1 MAKRQRPPKRPRAA
15 AKHAPVGQ
23 ARPDGREWPLFRSLA
38 GYRLDFLTGDL
49 VAGLTLAAIAIP
61 EQMATARLGHFP
73 PQVGLIVL
81 VAAALAFALF
91 GGSRFLSCG
100 ADSTITPIFYG
111 GLAAAGASGGDYVVL
126 AAALALMV
134 GLVLVA
140 AGSFRLGWIADLL
153 SVPVV
158 TGFLAGIAAHIVI
171 SQLPGVL
178 GVQAPEGAMLP
189 RFAAIVGE
197 LGNTNPF
204 TLAIGVG
211 VLAVILVSEWIDG
224 RIPGALIGLVGATL
238 AVIWFG
244 LESHG
249 VSTLGEVTG
258 AWPVPALPAVTLT
271 QLGGLIPLALIVA
284 ITVMMQTA
292 ATTRSFPS
300 DADEPP
306 DVDRDFIGVGAG
318 SIAAGLVGAFA
329 VNASP
334 PRTAIVAE
342 SGGRS
347 QLAGL
352 VAAAITVALLAAG
365 AALLRHVPQAALGG
379 VLLFVALRVFRT
391 SLIISIFH
399 QSPGEFVLIAATALT
414 IVLLPIE
421 QGVGVGITLSLLHGI
436 WTTTRAHVVEFERV
450 PDSSIWWPK
459 SALMKGEIEP
469 GVVVAGLQAPLSFLN
484 AYQFRA
490 DMRDL
495 RLGHSEP
502 VQLFVLEATGIVQID
517 YTAAQVLIGVIR
529 RCHEQGIAFAIAR
542 LESVRAQEALTR
554 FRIHDVLD
562 PDRIFR
568 SVEDA
573 VRALGPR
580 AKAGKPPPKS

>member
-1 MAKRQRPPKRPRAA
+1 MAKRHRAPKRQLTEQ
-15 AKHAPVGQ
+15 K
-23 ARPDGREWPLFRSLA
+23 REWPLFRSLA
-38 GYRLDFLTGDL
+38 AYRPEFLTGDL

-73 PQVGLIVL
+73 AQAGLIVL
-81 VAAALAFALF
+81 VAGALAFAIF

-111 GLAAAGASGGDYVVL
+111 GLAATVASGGDYVVL

-134 GLVLVA
+134 GLLVVA
-140 AGSFRLGWIADLL
+140 AGLFRLGWVADLL
-153 SVPVV
+153 SIPVN
-158 TGFLAGIAAHIVI
+158 TGFLAGIAAHIAI

-178 GVQAPEGAMLP
+178 GVQVPEGAMVP
-189 RFAAIVGE
+189 RFVALVGE
-197 LGNTNPF
+197 LGHTNPF
-204 TLAIGVG
+204 TLAIGAG

-224 RIPGALIGLVGATL
+224 RIPGALIGLVAATL

-258 AWPVPALPAVTLT
+258 AWPVPALPNVSLAQIGAL
-271 QLGGLIPLALIVA
+271 LPLALIVA
-284 ITVMMQTA
+284 VTVVVQTA

-300 DADEPP
+300 DPDQPP

-318 SIAAGLVGAFA
+318 SMLTGLVGAFA

-347 QLAGL
+347 QVAGL
-352 VAAAITVALLAAG
+352 VSGAITVALLAAG
-365 AALLRHVPQAALGG
+365 TALLRHVPQAALGG
-379 VLLFVALRVFRT
+379 VLLFVALRIFRT
-391 SLIISIFH
+391 REIISIFR
-399 QSPGEFVLIAATALT
+399 QTPAEFFLIVATALAI
-414 IVLLPIE
+414 IVLPIE
-421 QGVGVGITLSLLHGI
+421 QGVGLGIALSLLYGI
-436 WTTTRAHVVEFERV
+436 WTITQAHVVEFERV
-450 PDSSIWWPK
+450 PDSSIWWPA
-459 SALMKGEIEP
+459 SALMEGEIEP

-490 DMRDL
+490 DLRDL
-495 RLGHSEP
+495 RRRHREP
-502 VQLFVLEATGIVQID
+502 VHLFVLEATGIVAID
-517 YTAAQVLIGVIR
+517 HTAAQVLIKVIR
-529 RCHEQGIAFAIAR
+529 ECHKQDIVFVIAR

-554 FRIHDVLD
+554 FHVHDVLQ

-573 VRALGPR
+573 IKALGPR
-580 AKAGKPPPKS
+580 AKSAKPRTKS

>member
-1 MAKRQRPPKRPRAA
+1 MAKRHRAPKRQPTEQ
-15 AKHAPVGQ
+15 K
-23 ARPDGREWPLFRSLA
+23 REWPLFRSLA
-38 GYRLDFLTGDL
+38 AYRLEFLTGDL

-61 EQMATARLGHFP
+61 EQMATARLGHFA

-81 VAAALAFALF
+81 VAGALAFAVF

-111 GLAAAGASGGDYVVL
+111 GLAATVASGGDYVVL

-134 GLVLVA
+134 GLLVVA
-140 AGSFRLGWIADLL
+140 AGLFRLGWVADLL
-153 SVPVV
+153 SIPVN
-158 TGFLAGIAAHIVI
+158 TGFLAGIAAHIAI

-178 GVQAPEGAMLP
+178 GVQVPEGAMVP
-189 RFAAIVGE
+189 RFVALVGE
-197 LGNTNPF
+197 LGHTNPF
-204 TLAIGVG
+204 TLAIGAG

-224 RIPGALIGLVGATL
+224 RIPGALIGLVAATL

-258 AWPVPALPAVTLT
+258 AWPVPALPNVSLAQIGAL
-271 QLGGLIPLALIVA
+271 LPLALIVA
-284 ITVMMQTA
+284 VTVVVQTA

-300 DADEPP
+300 DPDQPP

-318 SIAAGLVGAFA
+318 SMLTGLVGAFA

-347 QLAGL
+347 QVAGL
-352 VAAAITVALLAAG
+352 VSGAITVALLAAG
-365 AALLRHVPQAALGG
+365 TALLRHVPQAALGG
-379 VLLFVALRVFRT
+379 VLLFVALRIFRT
-391 SLIISIFH
+391 REIISIFR
-399 QSPGEFVLIAATALT
+399 QTPAEFFLIVATALAI
-414 IVLLPIE
+414 IVLPIE
-421 QGVGVGITLSLLHGI
+421 QGVGLGIALSLLYGI
-436 WTTTRAHVVEFERV
+436 WTITQAHVVEFERV

-459 SALMKGEIEP
+459 SAAMKGEFEP

-490 DMRDL
+490 DLRDL
-495 RLGHSEP
+495 RRRHREP
-502 VQLFVLEATGIVQID
+502 VHLFVLEATGIVAID
-517 YTAAQVLIGVIR
+517 HTAAQVLIKVIR
-529 RCHEQGIAFAIAR
+529 ECHKQDIVFVIAR

-554 FRIHDVLD
+554 FHVHDVLQ

-573 VRALGPR
+573 ITALGPR
-580 AKAGKPPPKS
+580 AKSAKPRTKS

>member
-1 MAKRQRPPKRPRAA
+1 MAKRHRAPKRQPTEQ
-15 AKHAPVGQ
+15 K
-23 ARPDGREWPLFRSLA
+23 REWPLFRSLA
-38 GYRLDFLTGDL
+38 AYRLEFLTGDL

-61 EQMATARLGHFP
+61 EQMATARLGHFA

-81 VAAALAFALF
+81 VAGALAFAVF

-111 GLAAAGASGGDYVVL
+111 GLAATVASGGDYVVL

-134 GLVLVA
+134 GLLVVA
-140 AGSFRLGWIADLL
+140 AGLFRLGWVADLL
-153 SVPVV
+153 SIPVN
-158 TGFLAGIAAHIVI
+158 TGFLAGIAAHIAI

-178 GVQAPEGAMLP
+178 GVQVPEGAMVP
-189 RFAAIVGE
+189 RFVALVGE
-197 LGNTNPF
+197 LGHTNPF
-204 TLAIGVG
+204 TLAIGAG

-224 RIPGALIGLVGATL
+224 RIPGALIGLVAATL

-258 AWPVPALPAVTLT
+258 AWPVPALPNVSLAQIGAL
-271 QLGGLIPLALIVA
+271 LPLALIVA
-284 ITVMMQTA
+284 VTVVVQTA

-300 DADEPP
+300 DPDQPP

-318 SIAAGLVGAFA
+318 SMLTGLVGAFA

-347 QLAGL
+347 QVAGL
-352 VAAAITVALLAAG
+352 VSGAITIALLAAG
-365 AALLRHVPQAALGG
+365 TALLRHVPQAALGG
-379 VLLFVALRVFRT
+379 VLLFVALRIFRT
-391 SLIISIFH
+391 REIISIFR
-399 QSPGEFVLIAATALT
+399 QTPAEFFLIVATALAI
-414 IVLLPIE
+414 IVLPIE
-421 QGVGVGITLSLLHGI
+421 QGVGLGIALSLLYGI
-436 WTTTRAHVVEFERV
+436 WTITQAHVVEFERV
-450 PDSSIWWPK
+450 PDSSIWWPA
-459 SALMKGEIEP
+459 SALMEGEIEP

-490 DMRDL
+490 DLRDL
-495 RLGHSEP
+495 RRRHREP
-502 VQLFVLEATGIVQID
+502 VHLFVLEATGIVAID
-517 YTAAQVLIGVIR
+517 HTAAQVLIKVIR
-529 RCHEQGIAFAIAR
+529 ECHKQDIVFVIAR

-554 FRIHDVLD
+554 FHVHDVLQ

-573 VRALGPR
+573 IKALGPR
-580 AKAGKPPPKS
+580 AKSAKPRTKS

>member
-1 MAKRQRPPKRPRAA
+1 MAKRHRAPKRQPTEQ
-15 AKHAPVGQ
+15 K
-23 ARPDGREWPLFRSLA
+23 REWPLFRSLA
-38 GYRLDFLTGDL
+38 AYRLEFLTGDL

-61 EQMATARLGHFP
+61 EQMATARLGHFA

-81 VAAALAFALF
+81 VAGALAFAVF

-111 GLAAAGASGGDYVVL
+111 GLAATVASGGDYVVL

-134 GLVLVA
+134 GLLVVA
-140 AGSFRLGWIADLL
+140 AGLFRLGWVADLL
-153 SVPVV
+153 SIPVN
-158 TGFLAGIAAHIVI
+158 TGFLAGIAAHIAI

-178 GVQAPEGAMLP
+178 GVQVPEGAMVP
-189 RFAAIVGE
+189 RFVALVGE
-197 LGNTNPF
+197 LGHTNPF
-204 TLAIGVG
+204 TLAIGAG

-224 RIPGALIGLVGATL
+224 RIPGALIGLVAATL

-258 AWPVPALPAVTLT
+258 AWPVPALPNVSLT
-271 QLGGLIPLALIVA
+271 QIGALLPLALIVA
-284 ITVMMQTA
+284 VTVVVQTA

-300 DADEPP
+300 DPDQPP

-318 SIAAGLVGAFA
+318 SMLTGLVGAFA

-347 QLAGL
+347 QVAGL
-352 VAAAITVALLAAG
+352 VSGAITVALLAAG
-365 AALLRHVPQAALGG
+365 TALLRHVPQAALGG
-379 VLLFVALRVFRT
+379 VLLFVALRIFRT
-391 SLIISIFH
+391 REIISIFR
-399 QSPGEFVLIAATALT
+399 QTPAEFFLIVATALAI
-414 IVLLPIE
+414 IVLPIE
-421 QGVGVGITLSLLHGI
+421 QGVGLGIALSLLYGI
-436 WTTTRAHVVEFERV
+436 WTITQAHVVEFERV
-450 PDSSIWWPK
+450 PDSSIWWPA
-459 SALMKGEIEP
+459 SALMEGEIEP

-490 DMRDL
+490 DLRDL
-495 RLGHSEP
+495 RRRHREP
-502 VQLFVLEATGIVQID
+502 VHLFVLEATGIVAID
-517 YTAAQVLIGVIR
+517 HTAAQVLIKVIR
-529 RCHEQGIAFAIAR
+529 ECHKQDIVFVIAR

-554 FRIHDVLD
+554 FHVHDVLQ

-573 VRALGPR
+573 IKALGPR
-580 AKAGKPPPKS
+580 AKSAKPRTKS

>member
-1 MAKRQRPPKRPRAA
+1 MAKRQRASKRPRP
-15 AKHAPVGQ
+15 APVGQ
-23 ARPDGREWPLFRSLA
+23 AQSDGREWPLFRSLA
-38 GYRLDFLTGDL
+38 GYRTEYLTGDL

-61 EQMATARLGHFP
+61 EQMATARLGHFA

-81 VAAALAFALF
+81 VAAALAFAAF
-91 GGSRFLSCG
+91 GGSRYLSCG

-111 GLAAAGASGGDYVVL
+111 GLTAGIASGGGGDYAVQ

-134 GLVLVA
+134 GAILLA
-140 AGSFRLGWIADLL
+140 AGIFRLGWIADLL

-158 TGFLAGIAAHIVI
+158 TGFLAGIAVHIAI

-178 GVQAPEGAMLP
+178 GVQVPEGAMLS
-189 RFAAIVGE
+189 RFAALLGK
-197 LGNTNPF
+197 LGNANPF
-204 TLAIGVG
+204 TLAIGAG

-249 VSTLGEVTG
+249 VSTLGEVVG

-271 QLGGLIPLALIVA
+271 QLGGLIPLAFIVA

-300 DADEPP
+300 HTDQPP

-318 SIAAGLVGAFA
+318 SLLAGLAGAFP

-347 QLAGL
+347 QVAGL

-379 VLLFVALRVFRT
+379 VLLFVAVRVFRT
-391 SLIISIFH
+391 SVMISIFR
-399 QSPGEFVLIAATALT
+399 QSPAEFVLIVATALT
-414 IVLLPIE
+414 IVVLPIE
-421 QGVGVGITLSLLHGI
+421 QGVGIGIALSLLHGI
-436 WTTTRAHVVEFERV
+436 WTITRAHVVEFERV
-450 PDSSIWWPK
+450 SDTSIWWPK

-490 DMRDL
+490 DMHDL
-495 RLGHSEP
+495 RRSHPEA

-517 YTAAQVLIGVIR
+517 FTAAQVLIQVIR
-529 RCHEQGIAFAIAR
+529 ECHKQDIVFAIAR

-554 FRIHDVLD
+554 FHVHDVLQ

-568 SVEDA
+568 SVEEA
-573 VRALGPR
+573 IRALGPR
-580 AKAGKPPPKS
+580 AKRTKS

>member
-1 MAKRQRPPKRPRAA
+1 MAKRHRAPKRQPTEQ
-15 AKHAPVGQ
+15 K
-23 ARPDGREWPLFRSLA
+23 REWPLFRSLA
-38 GYRLDFLTGDL
+38 AYRLEFLTGDL

-61 EQMATARLGHFP
+61 EQMATARLGHFA

-81 VAAALAFALF
+81 VAGALAFAVF

-111 GLAAAGASGGDYVVL
+111 GLAATVASGGDYVVL

-134 GLVLVA
+134 GLLVVA
-140 AGSFRLGWIADLL
+140 AGLFRLGWVADLL
-153 SVPVV
+153 SIPVN
-158 TGFLAGIAAHIVI
+158 TGFLAGIAAHIAI

-178 GVQAPEGAMLP
+178 GVQVPEGAMVP
-189 RFAAIVGE
+189 RFVALVGE
-197 LGNTNPF
+197 LGHTNPF
-204 TLAIGVG
+204 TLAIGAG

-224 RIPGALIGLVGATL
+224 RIPGALIGLVAATL

-258 AWPVPALPAVTLT
+258 AWPVPALPNVSLAQIGAL
-271 QLGGLIPLALIVA
+271 LPLALIVA
-284 ITVMMQTA
+284 VTVVVQTA

-300 DADEPP
+300 DPDQPP

-318 SIAAGLVGAFA
+318 SMLTGLVGAFA

-347 QLAGL
+347 QVAGL
-352 VAAAITVALLAAG
+352 VSGAITVALLAAG
-365 AALLRHVPQAALGG
+365 TALLRHVPQAALGG
-379 VLLFVALRVFRT
+379 VLLFVALRIFRT
-391 SLIISIFH
+391 REIISIFR
-399 QSPGEFVLIAATALT
+399 QTPAEFFLIVATALAI
-414 IVLLPIE
+414 IVLPIE
-421 QGVGVGITLSLLHGI
+421 QGVGLGIALSLLYGI
-436 WTTTRAHVVEFERV
+436 WTITQAHVVEFERV
-450 PDSSIWWPK
+450 PDSSVWWPA
-459 SALMKGEIEP
+459 SALMEGEIEP

-490 DMRDL
+490 DLRDL
-495 RLGHSEP
+495 RRRHREP
-502 VQLFVLEATGIVQID
+502 VHLFVLEATGIVAID
-517 YTAAQVLIGVIR
+517 HTAAQVLIKVIR
-529 RCHEQGIAFAIAR
+529 ECHKQDIVFVIAR

-554 FRIHDVLD
+554 FHVHDVLQ

-573 VRALGPR
+573 IKALGPR
-580 AKAGKPPPKS
+580 AKSAKPRTKS